1 MEGFDYEI
9 TFALR
14 VQQLIIL
21 WEQKENCNGMR
32 IEWRTLFYCIVI
44 NFLFF
49 LYIIPGM
56 CIQTIRAL
64 AWLRLFLIFY
74 PLNSAW
80 IALISIWTDYPQ
92 ELKLVQGEFDLLVS
106 CMRLNITAIV
116 ATWLSCLPRQEDPKR
131 YHIDSPAIDKAAVGL
146 KKKEKPQAS
155 RGRTIIPAGGKKD
168 E

>member
-21 WEQKENCNGMR
+21 WEQKENCNGIR
-32 IEWRTLFYCIVI
+32 IEWRT
-44 NFLFF
+44 FF
-49 LYIIPGM
+49 LLYSHKFSIFFIWYHSWNVHSNYS
-56 CIQTIRAL
+56 AL

-106 CMRLNITAIV
+106 CMLLNITAIV
-116 ATWLSCLPRQEDPKR
+116 ATWLSCLSRQEDPKR

-155 RGRTIIPAGGKKD
+155 RGRTIIPAGGKD